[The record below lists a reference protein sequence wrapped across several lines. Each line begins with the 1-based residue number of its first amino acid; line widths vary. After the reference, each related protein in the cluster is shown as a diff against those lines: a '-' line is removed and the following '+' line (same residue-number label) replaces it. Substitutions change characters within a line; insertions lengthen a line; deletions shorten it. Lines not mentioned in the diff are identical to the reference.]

1 MLLLLSKPIH
11 TAVLRQ
17 TCSNLIK
24 KKTIN
29 QKWDGELNLEKLVG
43 QRETSEAAVKEH
55 NARALPQNLMDA
67 TKEVICRI
75 TELTLKL
82 NTGS

>member
-17 TCSNLIK
+17 TCSNLK
-24 KKTIN
+24 KIID

-43 QRETSEAAVKEH
+43 QCETSEAAVKEH

-67 TKEVICRI
+67 TNEVFYRI

>member
-1 MLLLLSKPIH
+1 MLFLLSKPIH

-17 TCSNLIK
+17 TCSNLK
-24 KKTIN
+24 KKTID

-43 QRETSEAAVKEH
+43 QSETSEAAVKEH

-67 TKEVICRI
+67 AKEVIYRI